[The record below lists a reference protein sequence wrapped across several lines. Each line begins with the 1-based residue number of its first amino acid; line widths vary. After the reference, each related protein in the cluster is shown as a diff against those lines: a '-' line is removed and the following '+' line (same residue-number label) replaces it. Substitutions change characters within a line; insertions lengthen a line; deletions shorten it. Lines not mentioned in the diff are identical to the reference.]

1 MNSTK
6 NSVLPTLRGFHYQ
19 ILLGIKKCFE
29 LNEGQSIWFE
39 SDGDISIRGKAVENN
54 EQIESKHYDQTD
66 FLTDGHANFWNTLN
80 NWLKDDFDHT
90 QYAFLIL
97 HTTQPTSKTSQ
108 LNGWNSKTPDE
119 KLAIIRSIYD
129 KRTGAEKIK
138 KDAKGVLKFQ
148 QIIFSDSN
156 SARIKDILG
165 KMLINDSADDI
176 DSLKMKLINK
186 LVGIPDD
193 NIDQYFEGIVGW
205 VYEKMDKDSWFINQH
220 DFKDRLEDLTSKYS
234 RGKFSFPP
242 FTGALAT
249 DVDLLKHNESLFV
262 QKIKDIEHYDEIP
275 EAVGNYAEFTN
286 TLLDESVRS
295 PKYREITKTYKSDL
309 IRKFK
314 RKYQNASLLYP
325 NHPRIDCAKI
335 LYNEFIDEPAEQV
348 QECEMTP
355 KPYKNG
361 LIHNSMDDENDE
373 LKWEID

>member
-6 NSVLPTLRGFHYQ
+6 SSVLPTLRGFHYQ
-19 ILLGIKKCFE
+19 VLLGIEKCFE
-29 LNEGQSIWFE
+29 LNAGQSIWFE
-39 SDGDISIRGKAVENN
+39 SDGDISIRGNELENN
-54 EQIESKHYDQTD
+54 EQIESKHYDQMD
-66 FLTDGHANFWNTLN
+66 VLTDGHANFWNTLN

-108 LNGWNSKTPDE
+108 LYGWNSKTPDE
-119 KLAIIRSIYD
+119 KLGIISSIYD
-129 KRTGAEKIK
+129 KRTDAEKTK

-148 QIIFSDSN
+148 QAIFDSN
-156 SARIKDILG
+156 NKIIKDILG
-165 KMLINDSADDI
+165 KMLINDSADNI
-176 DSLKMKLINK
+176 DNLKLKLINK
-186 LVGIPDD
+186 PLGIPDD

-205 VYEKMDKDSWFINQH
+205 VYEKMGEDSWSINQH
-220 DFKDRLEDLTSKYS
+220 DFKDKLEELTSKYS

-242 FTGALAT
+242 FTGELAT
-249 DVDLLKHNESLFV
+249 DIDLLKHNEYLFV

-286 TLLDESVRS
+286 ILLEESVRS
-295 PKYREITKTYKSDL
+295 PKYREITKTYKSNL

-314 RKYQNASLLYP
+314 RKHQNSSLLHP
-325 NHPRIDCAKI
+325 NHSRIDCAKI

-361 LIHNSMDDENDE
+361 LIHNSMDDENDG

>member
-39 SDGDISIRGKAVENN
+39 SDGDISIRGNELENN

-242 FTGALAT
+242 FTR
-249 DVDLLKHNESLFV
+249 DVV
-262 QKIKDIEHYDEIP
+262 WGY
-275 EAVGNYAEFTN
+275 
-286 TLLDESVRS
+286 
-295 PKYREITKTYKSDL
+295 SDP
-309 IRKFK
+309 F
-314 RKYQNASLLYP
+314 
-325 NHPRIDCAKI
+325 
-335 LYNEFIDEPAEQV
+335 
-348 QECEMTP
+348 
-355 KPYKNG
+355 
-361 LIHNSMDDENDE
+361 
-373 LKWEID
+373 